1 MSSRIIPSFDKMTI
15 ASDFKIFLSIKN
27 RDIYEK
33 SIKNREI
40 HENFRQ
46 KM

>member
-15 ASDFKIFLSIKN
+15 VSHFKNFLSIKN

-33 SIKNREI
+33 PIKNREI
-40 HENFRQ
+40 YENFRQ